1 VQLKHDIHLAY
12 CTNIHRGQN
21 WPETFDTLT
30 KYVLAVRDRVAKGK
44 RYAIGLRLS
53 NQAAVELSDQKT
65 LNEFQRWLEKENC
78 YVFTINGFP
87 YGTFH
92 GGRVKELAYVPDWT
106 TKDRVEYTNRLFD
119 LLAEL
124 VPPGIEGSVSTVPAS
139 FKPLITTQEQVA
151 RMRANLWRAVEH
163 IAKVRERSGKI
174 LHLGLEPEPLC
185 YLETSAE
192 TVQFIQEMRADRPQ
206 DDRINDCLGVNYD
219 CCHLAVEYEHPREA
233 IGQFRDHGIRISKL
247 HFSSAMKMQP
257 TTATRQ
263 ALQSFV
269 DPVYFHQVIAR
280 NSDGTFTR
288 YLDLDEALRAP
299 AATATERELEW
310 RIHFHVPLHC
320 KPSSVFDT
328 TADHMTGI
336 LDVLKENPKL
346 CSHIEMET
354 YTWEVLPPELK
365 NRSVVDQIV
374 GEYEWTLNQLAAR
387 GLA

>member
-21 WPETFDTLT
+21 WAETFDTLV
-30 KYVLAVRDRVAKGK
+30 KYVLPVRDRVSPGK
-44 RYAIGLRLS
+44 PYAIGLRLS
-53 NQAAVELSDQKT
+53 NQASLELSDRAT
-65 LNEFQRWLEKENC
+65 LANFQRWLEKENC
-78 YVFTINGFP
+78 YIFTINGFP

-106 TKDRVEYTNRLFD
+106 TNERVEYTNRLFD

-124 VPPGIEGSVSTVPAS
+124 VPPGVEGSVSTVPAS
-139 FKPLITTQEQVA
+139 FKPLIKTQEQVA
-151 RMRANLWRAVEH
+151 QMRANIWRAVEH

-185 YLETSAE
+185 FLETSAE
-192 TVQFIQEMRADRPQ
+192 TVDFFQAMRADRPK

-219 CCHLAVEYEHPREA
+219 CCHLAVEYEQPDAAVNRFV
-233 IGQFRDHGIRISKL
+233 GNGIRISKL
-247 HFSSAMKMQP
+247 HFSSAMKVIP
-257 TTATRQ
+257 TPEAREALRQ
-263 ALQSFV
+263 FV

-280 NSDGTFTR
+280 LRGRRIAGGFAR
-288 YLDLDEALRAP
+288 YLDLDEAL
-299 AATATERELEW
+299 AANQGDEEEW

-320 KPSSVFDT
+320 QSSAIFDT
-328 TADHMTGI
+328 TTDHMTGV
-336 LDVLKENPKL
+336 LDLLKQNPKL

-374 GEYEWTLNQLAAR
+374 GEYEWTLNQMAAR
-387 GLA
+387 GLV

>member
-1 VQLKHDIHLAY
+1 MRLKHNIHLAY

-21 WPETFDTLT
+21 WAETFQTLV
-30 KYVLAVRDRVAKGK
+30 KYVLAVRDRVGKGK
-44 RYAIGLRLS
+44 PYAIGLRLS
-53 NQAAVELSDQKT
+53 NQAAVELSDRKT
-65 LNEFQRWLEKENC
+65 LRDFQSWLEKENC

-87 YGTFH
+87 FGAFH

-106 TKDRVEYTNRLFD
+106 TPDRVEYTIRLFD

-124 VPPGIEGSVSTVPAS
+124 VPEGVEGSVSTVPAS
-139 FKPLITTQEQVA
+139 FKPLIKTQEQVA
-151 RMRANLWRAVEH
+151 TMRANVWRSVEH
-163 IAKVRERSGKI
+163 IAKVRERSGKV

-192 TVQFIQEMRADRPQ
+192 TVQFLEEMRAERPR
-206 DDRINDCLGVNYD
+206 DERIDECLGVNYD
-219 CCHLAVEYEHPREA
+219 CCHLAVEYEKPQEA
-233 IGQFRDHGIRISKL
+233 MELFAKHRIRISKL
-247 HFSSAMKMQP
+247 HFSSAMKVRP
-257 TTATRQ
+257 TAEAKA
-263 ALQSFV
+263 ALQSFI

-288 YLDLDEALRAP
+288 YLDLDEALKAP
-299 AATATERELEW
+299 PVSGTEREEEW

-320 KPSSVFDT
+320 KASAVFDT
-328 TADHMTGI
+328 TSDHMLGV
-336 LDVLKENPKL
+336 LDLLQANPKL

-365 NRSVVDQIV
+365 NRSVVDQIA
-374 GEYEWTLNQLAAR
+374 GEYEWTLGHLAAR